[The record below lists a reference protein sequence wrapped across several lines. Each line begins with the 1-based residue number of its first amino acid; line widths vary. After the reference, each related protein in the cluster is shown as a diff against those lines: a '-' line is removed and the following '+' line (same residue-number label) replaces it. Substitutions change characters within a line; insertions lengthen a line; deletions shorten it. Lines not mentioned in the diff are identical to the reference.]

1 MKEGLRLKIGED
13 WCVLDADT
21 SISIEMTS
29 PLWND
34 SGSFSYPFTVPYAAN
49 RHIFNAADVP
59 ASDVNLKTFR
69 KSFELYVDGIGLLYG
84 DVICTSDYIETDD
97 DTIDLELRSGN
108 ANFDDAIDGKS
119 LRDIDMGEDLYM
131 GKLFY
136 YFFDDFI
143 VGTYA
148 NTFEVVVNEN
158 VTYPSKIYCNIP
170 IVAANKENNNKG
182 IAMSAHRVYTSPN
195 IFALYVLKKIMQFS
209 NYMYDETSDCELFG
223 IEDFKRLVLI
233 NMAFKYKKAGRELI
247 NPPSGK
253 NYYYHIYAT
262 SENLP
267 NIDASTFIEAF
278 KNAFGMRIISDN
290 RLQKNRIVL
299 IRSVFRST
307 EVYDLN
313 LYKVYSVKK
322 KHISFNGLKLKYDEN
337 NGDEFEYNDYSF
349 IKEYDNYETIL
360 KEWLSM
366 SEWEKEKDNVLKISK
381 DTGNFFRTKVDKSSF
396 DKASLFE
403 VAQFLPYEVE
413 GYGEDKDEADEI
425 SISFS
430 PVIPTTTTNCDRET
444 EKGIPG
450 FAVFIDAEVSYI
462 KGEESVE
469 SAFNEQTNVCS
480 FVRYSD
486 SNVENVINYDCGFMM
501 GILRTTPEGSLSDSY
516 TEVRQN
522 ADGFGNSE
530 WVRTS
535 SVNEITADSVSLS
548 GAVYDYNGTDQG
560 IGTDLDQLITLK
572 LWTGKQNLKPMEIV
586 DAETG
591 EVTQGYNNNPTGA
604 LPNRGLATQFLSEY
618 LHFMKNRKPLEIVC
632 RMEISELANIQ
643 FDKYYRVNGYRCFI
657 DKISFNA
664 TNNGIGEVTLDV
676 FCI

>member
-119 LRDIDMGEDLYM
+119 LRDIDF
-131 GKLFY
+131 GKEIYLGKIDYVFM
-136 YFFDDFI
+136 F
-143 VGTYA
+143 VNQTAVTYQL
-148 NTFEVVVNEN
+148 EINEN
-158 VTYPSKIYCNIP
+158 ETYPSKLYCNIP
-170 IVAANKENNNKG
+170 IIANNKESTSERKG
-182 IAMSAHRVYTSPN
+182 IAMSASRIASSPN

-209 NYMYDETSDCELFG
+209 KFTYDEQNDCELFG
-223 IEDFKRLVLI
+223 IEDFKRLILI
-233 NMAFKYKKAGRELI
+233 NLLFKYKTFDVHVI
-247 NPPSGK
+247 NDYE
-253 NYYYHIYAT
+253 YYYSIYAT
-262 SENLP
+262 SESLP
-267 NIDASTFIEAF
+267 DIDMSTFIESL

-290 RLQKNRIVL
+290 RLQKNKVVL
-299 IRSVFRST
+299 VRSIFRSK
-307 EVYDLN
+307 EIKELN
-313 LYKVYSVKK
+313 IDKIYSIKK
-322 KHISFNGLKLKYDEN
+322 KHISFDGLKLKYNTDD
-337 NGDEFEYNDYSF
+337 GDEFKYDDYSF
-349 IKEYDNYETIL
+349 VKDYDNFESIL
-360 KEWLSM
+360 NEWSGMDESKKEQ
-366 SEWEKEKDNVLKISK
+366 DNVLKISK
-381 DTGNFFRTKVDKSSF
+381 DTGNFYRTKVDDSSF
-396 DKASLFE
+396 DNAALFE
-403 VAQFLPYEVE
+403 VAQFLPYEVD
-413 GYGEDKDEADEI
+413 GFGEDKSDPEDMT
-425 SISFS
+425 ISFS
-430 PVIPTTTTNCDRET
+430 PIITTTTTNCDREFQR
-444 EKGIPG
+444 GIPDRAL
-450 FAVFIDAEVSYI
+450 FVDVDVSYI
-462 KGEESVE
+462 KNRVSVE
-469 SAFNEQTNVCS
+469 GTYNKQTKVAAFTPDAMGSVKEVT
-480 FVRYSD
+480 
-486 SNVENVINYDCGFMM
+486 EYDCGFMM

-632 RMEISELANIQ
+632 KMEIAELANIQ